1 MAPRIPNGEWDLAA
15 EPSLRDGRR
24 QPLAKVDGE
33 WNLSTKALA
42 KVDEEWRRGHPSDAT
57 AAKRNPLTPFDC
69 YNSSLHF
76 PMSMK
81 SGKAAVLHLRV
92 MKSAF
97 KSATPSALP
106 SVGKLCHPW
115 GKFVL
120 IRGTP
125 MVFRI
130 GFTVRIC
137 LQHGPTNSY

>member
-1 MAPRIPNGEWDLAA
+1 VEARTPER
-15 EPSLRDGRR
+15 RDGRE
-24 QPLAKVDGE
+24 AE
-33 WNLSTKALA
+33 
-42 KVDEEWRRGHPSDAT
+42 
-57 AAKRNPLTPFDC
+57 PFDAFRC

-81 SGKAAVLHLRV
+81 SGKAAVLRLRV

-97 KSATPSALP
+97 KRAKPSALP
-106 SVGKLCHPW
+106 SVGQLCHPW